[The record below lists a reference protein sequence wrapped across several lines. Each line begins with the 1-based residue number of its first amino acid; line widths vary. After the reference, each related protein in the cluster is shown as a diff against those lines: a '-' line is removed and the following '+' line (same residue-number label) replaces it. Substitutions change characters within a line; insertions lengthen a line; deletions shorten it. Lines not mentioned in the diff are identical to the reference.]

1 MDIET
6 SQILEIISDNEDS
19 LQIRIIAVLHKVTE
33 MIGEIDFIFVFHCI

>member
-19 LQIRIIAVLHKVTE
+19 LQIRIIVVLHNVTE
-33 MIGEIDFIFVFHCI
+33 MIGEIDFIFGFRCM